1 MFHWH
6 THLCGKDVFAA
17 LCMWV
22 KDGEQPQFISKR
34 WGRPINV
41 YHPYDGIPYK
51 HKEDHWQLSVREIF
65 KQCLNEKGKKYIDY
79 DILLVFRKWGR
90 GGLEKERGTLVPC
103 GRHNKLPQ
111 TLWLKTKEINCVTMC
126 LKSTCQQGH
135 APSQGLPA
143 VLQQLLH
150 PSAHGCIPSVSA
162 SELALAPPLCCV
174 YF

>member
-1 MFHWH
+1 MGNN
-6 THLCGKDVFAA
+6 LSSLVR
-17 LCMWV
+17 
-22 KDGEQPQFISKR
+22 DGVDQST
-34 WGRPINV
+34 V

-65 KQCLNEKGKKYIDY
+65 KQCLYEKGKKYIDY

-103 GRHNKLPQ
+103 GCHNKLPQ